1 VLTESIAHYAAP
13 LAVGIDAGGTRV
25 RARCVDAEGRVM
37 GVGHGGPGNALSVE
51 RPALVRHL
59 AQALEA
65 AVPGALRGAVAGVVG
80 GFAGAGQ
87 GGGSVRGRSIAEE
100 CLIEALA
107 GLGLG
112 GAALRVCGDAEVA
125 CASGPGAP
133 ADGLV
138 LIAGTG
144 VAAAR
149 VAGRRT
155 VRVVDGD
162 GWLLGDTG
170 SGFWL
175 GQQALRGALRAVDG
189 RAEWGPLVTLVL
201 DRVAP
206 GCADPALDWAG
217 RHRLKQTIAVWAYA
231 QRPVVLAQL
240 SPLVVT
246 AAERGDAR
254 ARALLDE
261 AADELADTVRALDPV
276 SGEELVITGGLLGP
290 GGPLGERLRAAVA
303 PMGLRCSAVPDGVG
317 GAAELARL
325 LATESPGMP

>member
-1 VLTESIAHYAAP
+1 MDRSGRYAAP

-25 RARCVDAEGRVM
+25 RARCVDADGRLV
-37 GVGHGGPGNALSVE
+37 GTGHGGPGNALSVE

-59 AQALEA
+59 AQALA
-65 AVPGALRGAVAGVVG
+65 SAVPERLRGAVAGVVG
-80 GFAGAGQ
+80 GFAGAGE
-87 GGGSVRGRSIAEE
+87 GGASARGRGVAEE
-100 CLIEALA
+100 CLAEALK
-107 GLGLG
+107 GLDIG
-112 GAALRVCGDAEVA
+112 GAALRVYGDVEVA

-144 VAAAR
+144 AAAAR

-189 RAEWGPLVTLVL
+189 RAAWGPLVTLVL

-206 GCADPALDWAG
+206 GRAHPALDWPD
-217 RHRLKQTIAVWAYA
+217 RHRLKQRIAVWAYA
-231 QRPVVLAQL
+231 QRPVVLAEL
-240 SPLVVT
+240 SPLVAE
-246 AAERGDAR
+246 AAHQGDPW
-254 ARALLDE
+254 ARALLAE
-261 AADELADTVRALDPV
+261 ATAQLADTVSALNPRP
-276 SGEELVITGGLLGP
+276 GEPLVLTGGLLGP
-290 GGPLGERLRAAVA
+290 GGPLGERLRAAVE

-317 GAAELARL
+317 GAVALARL
-325 LATESPGMP
+325 LTEGAPDVP

>member
-1 VLTESIAHYAAP
+1 MDRYAAP

-25 RARCVDAEGRVM
+25 RARCVDADGRLV
-37 GVGHGGPGNALSVE
+37 GAGHGGPGNALSVE
-51 RPALVRHL
+51 RAALVRHL
-59 AQALEA
+59 EQALAA
-65 AVPGALRGAVAGVVG
+65 AVPKALRGAVAGVVG
-80 GFAGAGQ
+80 GFAGAGED
-87 GGGSVRGRSIAEE
+87 GGSVRGHSVAED
-100 CLIEALA
+100 CLAEALA
-107 GLGLG
+107 RLGVD
-112 GAALRVCGDAEVA
+112 GAALRVYGDVEVA

-144 VAAAR
+144 AAAAR

-201 DRVAP
+201 DRVVP
-206 GCADPALDWAG
+206 GRADPALDWAG
-217 RHRLKQTIAVWAYA
+217 RHRLKQAIAGWAYA
-231 QRPVVLAQL
+231 QRPVVLAEL
-240 SPLVVT
+240 SPLVVR

-254 ARALLDE
+254 ARSLLDE
-261 AADELADTVRALDPV
+261 AAEQLAATVRALEPV
-276 SGEELVITGGLLGP
+276 PGESLIVTGGLLGP
-290 GGPLGERLRAAVA
+290 GGPLGERLRAAVE
-303 PMGLRCSAVPDGVG
+303 PLGLRCSAVPDGVG
-317 GAAELARL
+317 GAVALARQL
-325 LATESPGMP
+325 SMGSAGPS

>member
-1 VLTESIAHYAAP
+1 MLTESIDQYVAP

-25 RARCVDAEGRVM
+25 RARCVDADGRLV

-51 RPALVRHL
+51 RPTLVRNLEHAL
-59 AQALEA
+59 AA
-65 AVPGALRGAVAGVVG
+65 AVPAALRGAVAAVVG
-80 GFAGAGQ
+80 GFAGAGE
-87 GGGSVRGRSIAEE
+87 GGGSVRGCSVAEE
-100 CLIEALA
+100 CLAEALA
-107 GLGLG
+107 RLGLG
-112 GAALRVCGDAEVA
+112 AAALRVHGDVEVA

-144 VAAAR
+144 AAAAR

-189 RAEWGPLVTLVL
+189 REEWGPLVTLVL

-206 GCADPALDWAG
+206 GSADPALDWAG
-217 RHRLKQTIAVWAYA
+217 RHRLKQTIAGWAYR
-231 QRPVVLAQL
+231 QRPVVLAEL

-246 AAERGDAR
+246 AAELGDER
-254 ARALLDE
+254 ARFLLDE
-261 AADELADTVRALDPV
+261 AARQLASSVGALGPV
-276 SGEELVITGGLLGP
+276 PGESLVITGGLLGP
-290 GGPLGERLRAAVA
+290 EGPLGDRLRAAVE
-303 PMGLRCSAVPDGVG
+303 PWGLRCSSVPDGVG
-317 GAAELARL
+317 GAVELARR
-325 LATESPGMP
+325 LAAESPGTS

>member
-1 VLTESIAHYAAP
+1 MLTESIDRYVAP

-25 RARCVDAEGRVM
+25 RARCVDADGRLV

-59 AQALEA
+59 EQALAA

-80 GFAGAGQ
+80 GFAGAGE
-87 GGGSVRGRSIAEE
+87 GGGPVRGRGVAEE
-100 CLIEALA
+100 CLTEALA
-107 GLGLG
+107 RLGID
-112 GAALRVCGDAEVA
+112 GAALRVYGDVEVA

-144 VAAAR
+144 AAAAR

-175 GQQALRGALRAVDG
+175 GRQALRGALRAVDG

-201 DRVAP
+201 DRVVP
-206 GCADPALDWAG
+206 GRAGPALDWAG
-217 RHRLKQTIAVWAYA
+217 RHRLKQTVAVWAYA
-231 QRPVVLAQL
+231 QRPVVLAEL

-246 AAERGDAR
+246 AAEGGDEWAR
-254 ARALLDE
+254 SLLAE
-261 AADELADTVRALDPV
+261 AARQLADTVAALDPTP
-276 SGEELVITGGLLGP
+276 GESLVVTGGLLGP
-290 GGPLGERLRAAVA
+290 DGPLGERLRVAVE
-303 PMGLRCSAVPDGVG
+303 PMGLRCSSVPDGVT
-317 GAAELARL
+317 GAVELARL
-325 LATESPGMP
+325 LITESPGRP